1 LGRAKVTTQNGGE
14 EEGKDIHLA
23 ASDLNQK
30 VAGLSESTL
39 LFKNEARHVFV
50 LKRKEPT
57 LTSDGVFVLTMKV
70 RGYYL
75 SVLLASVACVCA
87 HNVTDNYLDA
97 AAEEITSSGAVNGTL
112 IDIDDSS
119 TPKDEA
125 ISSAEPKPSVD
136 EVSKLKKELAAALEE
151 LNDSIELAKSLQ
163 NKIERMEL
171 DHIKELNETFNE
183 LESVS
188 KMI

>member
-1 LGRAKVTTQNGGE
+1 
-14 EEGKDIHLA
+14 
-23 ASDLNQK
+23 
-30 VAGLSESTL
+30 
-39 LFKNEARHVFV
+39 
-50 LKRKEPT
+50 
-57 LTSDGVFVLTMKV
+57 M
-70 RGYYL
+70 

-136 EVSKLKKELAAALEE
+136 EVSKLKKELAAALAE

-163 NKIERMEL
+163 NKIERMEF